1 MSLQS
6 DFEQSDKPQNDNTL
20 TVRFSTAADA
30 PKVIDFY
37 YNTRHQHVDKRPD
50 SLLRERTEKGQVL
63 LVLDSK
69 GELKASSIAYD
80 FNRAAQPETDFPG
93 VWVEIGSTRSTLSG
107 VGLYPFIVA
116 SQVMERF
123 FAHPPQEKFIA
134 AIFKDNQPVTDFLHK
149 VVGWSPFTPDKE
161 CADAADLTKELHK
174 VNCLEANS
182 TSLPHQAR
190 IVLDFIERGTNEG
203 LLNKKT
209 GERVKFD
216 LSGFTLAHFWRPVLE
231 ELAHGAFGKMLE
243 STAPMPLGKA
253 RQLLDE
259 YLSAKVFAPTKPSL

>member
-6 DFEQSDKPQNDNTL
+6 DFKQNDNTL
-20 TVRFSTAADA
+20 TMRFSTAADA

-50 SLLRERTEKGQVL
+50 ALLRERTEKGQVL
-63 LVLDSK
+63 LVLDNK

-80 FNRAAQPETDFPG
+80 FNRAAQGGKDFPG
-93 VWVEIGSTRSTLSG
+93 TWVELGSTRSTLSG

-123 FAHPPQEKFIA
+123 LSHPPQEKFIA

-149 VVGWSPFTPDKE
+149 VVGWSPFAPEKD

-174 VNCLEANS
+174 VNCLEATS
-182 TSLPHQAR
+182 ASLPHQAR
-190 IVLDFIERGTNEG
+190 IVLDFIERSTTEG

-216 LSGFTLAHFWRPVLE
+216 LSGFTLANFWRPLLE

-243 STAPMPLGKA
+243 STPPMPLAAA
-253 RQLLDE
+253 RQLLE
-259 YLSAKVFAPTKPSL
+259 NHLNGKIPAPQPGL